1 MRDEAAARRIW
12 VGLCRWLGHRPG
24 RAAGAES
31 LGKTLRRVIM
41 RGTCPTIPIE
51 VITNLSRRLP
61 YVSRNVGNT
70 ATLTNSAPAQA
81 VVASST
87 AQLG

>member
-1 MRDEAAARRIW
+1 
-12 VGLCRWLGHRPG
+12 
-24 RAAGAES
+24 
-31 LGKTLRRVIM
+31 M

>member
-1 MRDEAAARRIW
+1 MQ
-12 VGLCRWLGHRPG
+12 
-24 RAAGAES
+24 
-31 LGKTLRRVIM
+31 
-41 RGTCPTIPIE
+41 GTCPTIPIE

-70 ATLTNSAPAQA
+70 PTLTNSAPAQA